1 MRILFVYER
10 RIIPSFGGI
19 ERVTHLLA
27 SELRKRRHKVYFLSV
42 GPREWNA
49 DSSLESEWQTY
60 KPSSSSDFKE
70 WFARYLK
77 SKGIDKVIFQ
87 GPHASV
93 VKALEDAPSEIFKV
107 AVCHLR
113 PFNIYPNERFVKGL
127 TPWRSLKLKGK
138 VLKMF
143 AMVWPEGFR
152 RLNNRNTA
160 KTYYRII
167 ESSDRY
173 VFLSGRFL
181 PRVRRLMPAIDGE
194 KLFAVNNP
202 NTFVIDAYRDEEK
215 ENVVLFVG
223 RLSNSH
229 KNVTGF
235 LDVWKKFHKEHPHW
249 RAEIV
254 GTGEDEE
261 YIKSYARRHR
271 IRNLSFEG
279 PQQDVAS
286 YYKKSKILCLTSSY
300 EGWGMVLTEAMAY
313 SCVPVAFDSYESIHD
328 IIEDGKTGILIKA
341 FDTSA
346 MAKGMKRLA
355 SNEELRKKI
364 ASMSRESV
372 KRFKVEKIADEWE
385 TLLKSHSISEQQL
398 HRI

>member
-10 RIIPSFGGI
+10 RIIPYFGGL

-27 SELRKRRHKVYFLSV
+27 SELRKRGHEVYYLSV
-42 GPREWNA
+42 GPQEWNA
-49 DSSLESEWQTY
+49 DTSRSAEWQTY
-60 KPSSSSDFKE
+60 MPSSSSDFKE
-70 WFARYLK
+70 WFDSYLK
-77 SKGIDKVIFQ
+77 SKGIEAVIFQ

-93 VKALEDAPSEIFKV
+93 VKALEDAPSDVFKI
-107 AVCHLR
+107 AVNHLR
-113 PFNIYPNERFVKGL
+113 PFIIYPNERFVKGL

-138 VLKMF
+138 LLKML
-143 AMVWPEGFR
+143 ALVWPEGFR
-152 RLNNRNTA
+152 WLYNRDTV
-160 KTYYRII
+160 KKYSRII
-167 ESSDRY
+167 ECSDRY
-173 VFLSGRFL
+173 VFLSKRFI
-181 PRVRRLMPAIDGE
+181 PRFRELMPEIDSGKLYAI
-194 KLFAVNNP
+194 NNP
-202 NTFVIDAYRDEEK
+202 NTFVIEADREEEK
-215 ENVVLFVG
+215 QDVVLFVG

-328 IIEDGKTGILIKA
+328 IIEDGNTGLLIKA

-346 MAKGMKRLA
+346 MAKGMKKLA

-364 ASMSRESV
+364 ASRGRESV
-372 KRFKVEKIADEWE
+372 KRFGAEKIADEWE
-385 TLLKSHSISEQQL
+385 TLLKSHSI
-398 HRI
+398 